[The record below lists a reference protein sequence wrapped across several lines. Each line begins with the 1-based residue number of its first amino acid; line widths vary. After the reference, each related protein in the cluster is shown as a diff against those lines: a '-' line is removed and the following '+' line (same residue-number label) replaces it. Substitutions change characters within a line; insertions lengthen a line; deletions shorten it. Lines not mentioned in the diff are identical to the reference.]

1 MTRKIFRY
9 FLWICGVM
17 GFFFL
22 MGGVGGMEIESIS
35 LSKGT
40 GISVFG
46 LILLA
51 AVVFWGIPHY
61 DDMPPKEKIL
71 IRSLR

>member
-1 MTRKIFRY
+1 
-9 FLWICGVM
+9 M

-61 DDMPPKEKIL
+61 DDMPPKEKI
-71 IRSLR
+71 